1 MSARMPR
8 QALGLGFLAA
18 ALAAT
23 MIGWLPW
30 PLAVGYVVLSGI
42 AYGMYALDKR
52 AARMGA
58 QRTPENTL
66 HLVDLLGGWPGAL
79 VAQQRAR
86 HKTAKTSFQ
95 IFFWATVLVNLV
107 LVAWL
112 VRSGLAQAWTASLT
126 TALG

>member
-1 MSARMPR
+1 MAARMPR
-8 QALGLGFLAA
+8 QALGLGFLVAALVAA
-18 ALAAT
+18 AL
-23 MIGWLPW
+23 GWLPW
-30 PLAVGYVVLSGI
+30 LLVAAYVVLSGI
-42 AYGMYALDKR
+42 AFGLYVLDKR

-95 IFFWATVLVNLV
+95 LIFWGTVLVNLALLAWV
-107 LVAWL
+107 LH
-112 VRSGLAQAWTASLT
+112 SGLAQAWTASLT
-126 TALG
+126 TSPG